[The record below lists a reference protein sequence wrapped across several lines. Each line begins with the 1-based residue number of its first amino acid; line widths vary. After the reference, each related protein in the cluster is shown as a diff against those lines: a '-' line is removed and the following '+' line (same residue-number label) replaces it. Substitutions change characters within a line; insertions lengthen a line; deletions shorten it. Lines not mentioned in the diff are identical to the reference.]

1 VALARRDSISPVAWI
16 RSHLPLTTA
25 LPLLSLMIN
34 LSVPDA
40 GTTLVLI
47 GLVLAGLVPALRL
60 PLGQLVR
67 RSKKKSTRRPDSN
80 EPG

>member
-1 VALARRDSISPVAWI
+1 
-16 RSHLPLTTA
+16 
-25 LPLLSLMIN
+25 MIN

-67 RSKKKSTRRPDSN
+67 RSKKKSTSRPDSN